1 MKKIVALLLVLV
13 MCLSICACNSE
24 SGTNTDNTNNNETNS
39 TDTPKSPYA
48 DALKGE
54 YDKNPDSIINKSAW
68 LMYSWLTK
76 NINSFKNPASV
87 ELTGNAY
94 YAKDEASGEIKYFL
108 IETRADNSFGGKSV
122 GYVKVTATALAET
135 NWEPS
140 IPPRFEGEQVW
151 NHGSSWI
158 ANAFNEFIAN
168 NYK

>member
-1 MKKIVALLLVLV
+1 MKKLIAIFLILV

-24 SGTNTDNTNNNETNS
+24 SGTNPT
-39 TDTPKSPYA
+39 PYA

-54 YDKNPDSIINKSAW
+54 YDKNPDSSIYKPTW

-87 ELTGNAY
+87 ELTGQAC
-94 YAKDEASGEIKYFL
+94 YAKDEVSGEYKYFL
-108 IETRADNSFGGKSV
+108 IEIRADNSFGGKSL
-122 GYVKVTATALAET
+122 GYVKVTATSLAET

-140 IPPRFEGEQVW
+140 LISPSFEGEKVW
-151 NHGSSWI
+151 KFGTGFMED
-158 ANAFNEFIAN
+158 AFKEFIAN